1 MWVFGNGGNCG
12 NCCWLEEGGGRAGK
26 CGFEEKEREIGWR
39 GWQKKKKM
47 AEASSTTTTSDGPG
61 EEAVLDRMLTRLALT
76 QDTQLEKVLSKLLPL
91 AISRLGSS
99 HHPTR
104 LKVKQ
109 T

>member
-1 MWVFGNGGNCG
+1 VGIVGIIVGWKREEGELVSVD
-12 NCCWLEEGGGRAGK
+12 LKRKKEREGGGG
-26 CGFEEKEREIGWR
+26 E
-39 GWQKKKKM
+39 KKKKM
-47 AEASSTTTTSDGPG
+47 AEASSTTTASDGPG

>member
-1 MWVFGNGGNCG
+1 VGIIVGWKREEGELVSVD
-12 NCCWLEEGGGRAGK
+12 LKRKKEREGGGG
-26 CGFEEKEREIGWR
+26 E
-39 GWQKKKKM
+39 KKKKM
-47 AEASSTTTTSDGPG
+47 AEASSTTTASDGPG

>member
-1 MWVFGNGGNCG
+1 LWVFGNCG
-12 NCCWLEEGGGRAGK
+12 NCGNYCWLEEGGGRTGK
-26 CGFEEKEREIGWR
+26 CGFEEKERERRWG
-39 GWQKKKKM
+39 GEKKKKM
-47 AEASSTTTTSDGPG
+47 AEASSTTTASDGPG

>member
-1 MWVFGNGGNCG
+1 
-12 NCCWLEEGGGRAGK
+12 
-26 CGFEEKEREIGWR
+26 
-39 GWQKKKKM
+39 M

-109 T
+109 TSYLLECNFVVLHLQYPESSNRPLTLTVYFCLG